1 MSGSINKRIQVA
13 MDEAKKISANP
24 ISAYLRKLK
33 EEEGSAGVYATVIR
47 QCLTKHRIPEH
58 IQEQILPNDEI
69 YSTGEAW
76 ERWI

>member
-1 MSGSINKRIQVA
+1 MSGSINKRIQA
-13 MDEAKKISANP
+13 AIGEAKKISANP

-47 QCLTKHRIPEH
+47 RCMNKHRIPEH
-58 IQEQILPNDEI
+58 IQDQILPNDVI